1 MHLRRKADS
10 MKRVREDKENRK
22 QYNRELSRTKHQPV
36 TKFSCSIALQR
47 KVSWE

>member
-22 QYNRELSRTKHQPV
+22 QYNTNCQ
-36 TKFSCSIALQR
+36 SINQLQN
-47 KVSWE
+47 VVAV